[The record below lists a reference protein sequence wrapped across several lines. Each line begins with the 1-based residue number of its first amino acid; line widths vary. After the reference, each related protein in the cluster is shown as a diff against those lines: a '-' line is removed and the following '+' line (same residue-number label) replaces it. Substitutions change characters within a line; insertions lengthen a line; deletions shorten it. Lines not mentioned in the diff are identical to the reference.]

1 MKPALNDPASI
12 TSLHVN
18 SSRVWR
24 GGERQTL
31 LLVEGLR
38 SRGHDACIACPPR
51 SPLSSRAQE
60 AQIPTYEVSMRNEL
74 DLRGVFGLRRLI
86 GRLQPRVLQLHT
98 GHAHSLG
105 VLARGFR
112 RQPATIVN
120 RRVDYSIHRSG
131 TPGFTR
137 LKYSLGVDLFVAIS
151 KAIAT
156 VLIEDGVAAERIR
169 VIHSGVPPLPDAS
182 GSRDGLR
189 ESLAIPTDAIVV
201 GTVGELT
208 AHKGHVHLVAALAL
222 LRTRQQPVHL
232 VIVGDGKGA
241 AILEEEARSGG
252 VFDRLHLVGFQ
263 HDVAG
268 WLAAFD
274 VFAMPS
280 VEEGLGTSVL
290 DAMRASLP
298 VVASA
303 VGGIPEAILD
313 GECGI
318 LVAPGEPS
326 LLAEAI
332 DRLIDDPESARR
344 LAEAAHQRVEEHF
357 SAEAMID
364 GTLEVH
370 RELLELEAVR

>member
-1 MKPALNDPASI
+1 M
-12 TSLHVN
+12 
-18 SSRVWR
+18 
-24 GGERQTL
+24 
-31 LLVEGLR
+31 
-38 SRGHDACIACPPR
+38 PR
-51 SPLSSRAQE
+51 P
-60 AQIPTYEVSMRNEL
+60 
-74 DLRGVFGLRRLI
+74 
-86 GRLQPRVLQLHT
+86 
-98 GHAHSLG
+98 
-105 VLARGFR
+105 
-112 RQPATIVN
+112 
-120 RRVDYSIHRSG
+120 
-131 TPGFTR
+131 
-137 LKYSLGVDLFVAIS
+137 
-151 KAIAT
+151 
-156 VLIEDGVAAERIR
+156 
-169 VIHSGVPPLPDAS
+169 
-182 GSRDGLR
+182 
-189 ESLAIPTDAIVV
+189 
-201 GTVGELT
+201 
-208 AHKGHVHLVAALAL
+208 ALAL